1 MYAGIVRFKGE
12 KHKREEIHTNNKEKI
27 SNKKGVSGGLLSSEH
42 FIILL
47 SQTLPTITHHTYTC
61 FLSMT
66 LPNSSIA
73 SLLYAS
79 ERRIAVIGHVTRNT
93 G

>member
-1 MYAGIVRFKGE
+1 MYAGIVRFKRGRSTNA
-12 KHKREEIHTNNKEKI
+12 KRYTNNKEKI

-61 FLSMT
+61 FLAMT
-66 LPNSSIA
+66 RPNSSIA